1 MKVANRSFENAAR
14 LKNLKATVINKNLI
28 HEEIKKRLKSGKA
41 YCHSAK
47 QFLFSRLLSE
57 NLKIKI

>member
-1 MKVANRSFENAAR
+1 
-14 LKNLKATVINKNLI
+14 
-28 HEEIKKRLKSGKA
+28 LKSGKA

-57 NLKIKI
+57 NLKIKIWKTIILPLVL